1 MRWTLTVFVTEQLLQ
16 EVEQSGQEAEETEMR
31 SERQTE
37 EAGDD
42 EEEKAKDENPL
53 EKYMKMVLEAREKQH
68 VQVRSIH
75 NGVKL
80 LL

>member
-37 EAGDD
+37 EAGND